1 MFTTSRQNAGERVTA
16 DLKNATFWG
25 YRRENGRVGVRNHVL
40 ILPVDDLSNAAC
52 EAVANNIKGTL
63 AIPHPYG
70 RLQFG
75 ADLDLHFRTLIG
87 TGSSPNVAA
96 AIVIGIEDGWAKRVA
111 DGIAKSGKPV
121 SSFGIEGHGDM
132 ETIRRASNA
141 AKEYMHWAS
150 ELRREDR
157 PLKDLWVS
165 TKCGESDTT
174 SGIGANPCVGNA
186 FDKLYPHGVTLVF
199 GETTELTGGEQL
211 VAARCR
217 TPEVRERFMFMF
229 NRYQDVV
236 NRHRT
241 SDLMDS
247 QPTKGNIA
255 GGLTTIEE
263 KALGNI
269 QKIGRKCM
277 VDGVLDKAE
286 IPTGPGL
293 WFMDSSSAAAEMVTL
308 CAASG
313 YVVHFFPTGQCNVIG
328 NPILPV
334 IKLCANPRTVRLM
347 SEHIDVDVS
356 GITRREIDM
365 DQAGDKL
372 LEMMFRTA
380 NGRLTA
386 AEVLGHREFVLTRL
400 YESA

>member
-1 MFTTSRQNAGERVTA
+1 M
-16 DLKNATFWG
+16 DLSKASFWG
-25 YRRENGRVGVRNHVL
+25 YQRENGRVGVRNHV
-40 ILPVDDLSNAAC
+40 IVLPVDDLSNAAAQ
-52 EAVANNIKGTL
+52 AVENNIKGAM

-75 ADLDLHFRTLIG
+75 ADLELHFRTLIG
-87 TGSSPNVAA
+87 AGSNPNVAA
-96 AIVIGIEDGWAKRVA
+96 VVVIGIEDGWAKRVA
-111 DGIAKSGKPV
+111 DGIGRTGKPV
-121 SSFGIEGHGDM
+121 SHFGIEGHGDM
-132 ETIRRASNA
+132 ETVKRASQA
-141 AKEYMHWAS
+141 AKEFLQSAS
-150 ELRREDR
+150 ERRREER

-174 SGIGANPCVGNA
+174 SGIGSNPAVGNA
-186 FDKLYPHGVTLVF
+186 FDKLYPHGTTLLF
-199 GETTELTGGEQL
+199 GETTELTGGEHL

-217 TPEVRERFMFMF
+217 NDEVRKKFQFVF
-229 NRYQDVV
+229 DRYQQVID
-236 NRHRT
+236 RHKT

-269 QKIGRKCM
+269 QKIGRKCT

-286 IPTGPGL
+286 TPTGPGL

-308 CAASG
+308 CAAAG
-313 YVVHFFPTGQCNVIG
+313 FAVHFFPTGQCNVIG

-347 SEHIDVDVS
+347 ADHLDVDVS
-356 GITRREIDM
+356 GITRR
-365 DQAGDKL
+365 
-372 LEMMFRTA
+372 
-380 NGRLTA
+380 
-386 AEVLGHREFVLTRL
+386 
-400 YESA
+400 

>member
-1 MFTTSRQNAGERVTA
+1 MELGKS
-16 DLKNATFWG
+16 TFWG
-25 YRRENGRVGVRNHVL
+25 YKRENGRVGVRNHVL

-52 EAVANNIKGTL
+52 LAVENAIKGTM

-87 TGSSPNVAA
+87 TGANPNVAA
-96 AIVIGIEDGWAKRVA
+96 VVVIGIEEGWTKKVV
-111 DGIAKSGKPV
+111 DGIKATGKPV
-121 SSFGIEGHGDM
+121 VGFGIEQHGDHD
-132 ETIRRASNA
+132 TILRASKA
-141 AKEYMHWAS
+141 AKEYLQWAS
-150 ELRREDR
+150 EKRREER

-174 SGIGANPCVGNA
+174 SGCGSNPTVGNA
-186 FDKLYPHGVTLVF
+186 FDQLYPHGVTLAF
-199 GETTELTGGEQL
+199 GETTELTGGEHL

-217 TPEVRERFMFMF
+217 NDEVRKKFQFVF
-229 NRYQDVV
+229 DRYQAVIEA
-236 NRHRT
+236 HKT
-241 SDLMDS
+241 SDLSDS
-247 QPTKGNIA
+247 QPTKGNIE

-269 QKIGRKCM
+269 QKIGRKCV

-286 IPTGPGL
+286 SPTGPGL

-308 CAASG
+308 VAAAG
-313 YVVHFFPTGQCNVIG
+313 YVVHFFPTGQGNVIG

-334 IKLCANPRTVRLM
+334 IKLCANPRTVRTM

-356 GITRREIDM
+356 GLLRKEMSPDE
-365 DQAGDKL
+365 AGDKL
-372 LEMMFRTA
+372 LECMFKTA
-380 NGRLTA
+380 NGRLTS
-386 AEVLGHREFVLTRL
+386 AEALGHREFVLTRL

>member
-1 MFTTSRQNAGERVTA
+1 MIDKNTTF
-16 DLKNATFWG
+16 LG
-25 YRRENGRVGVRNHVL
+25 YRRENGRVGVRNHVI
-40 ILPVDDLSNAAC
+40 ILPVDDISNAAC

-63 AIPHPYG
+63 ALPHPYG

-87 TGSSPNVAA
+87 TGSNPNVAA
-96 AIVIGIEDGWAKRVA
+96 VIVIGIEEGWTSKVVE
-111 DGIAKSGKPV
+111 GIKKTGKPV
-121 SSFGIEGHGDM
+121 LGYSIELHGDHD
-132 ETIRRASNA
+132 TIMRASKGA
-141 AKEYMHWAS
+141 RELLQWAS
-150 ELRREDR
+150 ERQREQC
-157 PLKDLWVS
+157 PLSELWVS

-174 SGIGANPCVGNA
+174 SGCGANPTVGNA
-186 FDKLYPHGVTLVF
+186 FDKLYAQGSTLVF
-199 GETTELTGGEQL
+199 GETSEITGGEQI
-211 VAARCR
+211 VAERCS
-217 TPEVRERFMFMF
+217 TPEVREKFMFMF
-229 NRYQDVV
+229 NRYQDMI
-236 NRHRT
+236 NRHKVD
-241 SDLMDS
+241 DLSDS

-269 QKIGRKCM
+269 QKIGKKCK
-277 VDGVLDKAE
+277 VDGVIDKAE
-286 IPTGPGL
+286 EPTGPGL

-313 YVVHFFPTGQCNVIG
+313 YAVHFFPTGQGNVIG

-334 IKLCANPRTVRLM
+334 IKICANPRTVRTM
-347 SEHIDVDVS
+347 GEHIDVDTS
-356 GITRREIDM
+356 GLLQREINL

-372 LEMMFRTA
+372 LDMLLRTA

-386 AEVLGHREFVLTRL
+386 AEALGHREFVLTRL